1 MDEIKIIDYLTMA
14 LIGLGG
20 YLWKSLRDSVMLLFK
35 KHDEDTANLAENH
48 YDKAEVD
55 KLVTDAVKIAK
66 LEIEN
71 EVLKKSSR

>member
-35 KHDEDTANLAENH
+35 KHDDDVHELANNH

-55 KLVTDAVKIAK
+55 KLVNDAVKIAK